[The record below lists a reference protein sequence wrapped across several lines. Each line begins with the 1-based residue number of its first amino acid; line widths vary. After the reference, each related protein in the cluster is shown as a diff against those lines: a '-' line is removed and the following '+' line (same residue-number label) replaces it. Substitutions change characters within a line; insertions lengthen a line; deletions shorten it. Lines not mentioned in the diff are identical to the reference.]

1 MKVTILSSSVEHPV
15 NAYLARWAESHQ
27 YAHEIDLVRN
37 KADLRGGDILFLISC
52 TEIINRAERDAY
64 KKVLVIHASDLPRGR
79 GWSPHVWQ
87 IIEGKEEIILSLL
100 EAEDK
105 VDSGDIW
112 KKLSVRIPRHAL
124 FDEINHLIFE
134 AELALMDHAMAC
146 FQAIKPSQQDPTITA
161 TYYPKR
167 TPNDSRIDPKRSI
180 ESQFNLIRVC
190 DPDRYPAFFDLHGN
204 KYIIRL
210 EKSDE

>member
-1 MKVTILSSSVEHPV
+1 MKVTILCSSAEHPV
-15 NAYLARWAESHQ
+15 NAYLVRWVESHQ
-27 YAHEIDLVRN
+27 YAHEIDLVRD
-37 KADLRGGDILFLISC
+37 KAELCGGDILFLISC
-52 TEIINRAERDAY
+52 TEIINKADRGAY

-87 IIEGKEEIILSLL
+87 IIEGKEEIVLSLL

-112 KKLSVRIPRHAL
+112 KKLSVHIPKHAL
-124 FDEINHLIFE
+124 FDEINYLIFE

-146 FQAIKPSQQDPTITA
+146 FQAIKPSPQDSTITA
-161 TYYPKR
+161 THYPKR
-167 TPNDSRIDPKRSI
+167 TPSDSRIDPEQSI
-180 ESQFNLIRVC
+180 ASQFNLIRVC
-190 DPDRYPAFFDLHGN
+190 DPDRYPAFFELYGH
-204 KYIIRL
+204 KYRIRL